1 MGEAIQIIRKA
12 DANEVLLL
20 AHLIRNSYRDV
31 AARFNLTP
39 QNCPKHPSNC
49 TSDWVEKDVNRG
61 VSYYCLDL
69 DEKTIGCAAFEK
81 ASPGEGYLERLAVL
95 PEYRYRGF
103 GKALIR
109 HVFDV
114 ARTTEIRRVGIGIIS
129 EQQDLKQWYERM
141 GFVEQEIKIFPH
153 LPFKVSLMACT
164 F

>member
-1 MGEAIQIIRKA
+1 MGEATQIIRKA
-12 DANEVLLL
+12 DAHEVLLL

-49 TSDWVEKDVNRG
+49 TPDWVEKDVNRG

-69 DEKTIGCAAFEK
+69 DDKTIGCAAFEK
-81 ASPGEGYLERLAVL
+81 ASPEEGYLERLAVL
-95 PEYRYRGF
+95 PEYRYRGL

-114 ARTTEIRRVGIGIIS
+114 ARTTGIRRMGIGIIS
-129 EQQDLKQWYERM
+129 KQQN
-141 GFVEQEIKIFPH
+141 
-153 LPFKVSLMACT
+153 
-164 F
+164 